1 MEIKKMEMKEN
12 ESKLKIFFSYLR
24 PYKWAF
30 ILDMFLSVIIS
41 AVDLIFPYVSRWSM
55 NSLIP
60 QGLFRTFFAV
70 MAIMFVSYLIRAL
83 LQYFV
88 TIVGHY
94 MGTRVE
100 ADMRRD
106 VFAHMQTLS
115 FSFFD
120 KNRTGVLLS
129 HVTNDLFE
137 IVELSHHGPEHLVT
151 CSLTI
156 IGSLVI
162 LATINWKLTLILAV
176 LLPVCILFSLK
187 QRIRMSAAN
196 RDVKRKTGEINAA
209 IESGISGI
217 RTSKAFANEKAEEEK
232 FQVVNNRFRN
242 TKKYFYKAM
251 GLFNSGIEATI
262 GIAQVA
268 VITSGGYFIMK
279 GSMDFIDLVTFTLYI
294 SAFVSPIRKLAQFM
308 ELYTQGTT
316 GFERFVKIMKTQP
329 EITDSPDACELE
341 TVEGN
346 ISFDN
351 VSFAYENGNKVL
363 DGISLDIKKGEK
375 IALVGPSGEGKTT
388 MCNLILRF
396 YDVSSGAI
404 YLDGKD
410 LRSIKQS
417 SLRSNIGII
426 QQDVFL
432 YAATVMD
439 NIRFGKSDASD
450 EDVVNAAKLAGI
462 HEEIMQM
469 PNGYNT
475 NVGERGVSLSGGQ
488 KQRISIARVLLKN
501 PSVLILDEATSSL
514 DSITEANIQASFDS
528 LSKGKTCIMIAHRLT
543 TVKNADR
550 LAVIENGKIAELGT
564 REELLKL
571 NGKYAALERK

>member
-1 MEIKKMEMKEN
+1 MDISEKD
-12 ESKLKIFFSYLR
+12 SKLKIFFSYIR

-30 ILDMFLSVIIS
+30 ILDMFLSVVIA

-55 NSLIP
+55 NTLLP
-60 QGLFRTFFAV
+60 GGLFRTFFAV
-70 MAIMFVSYLIRAL
+70 MGIMFVSYIIRAVI
-83 LQYFV
+83 QYYV

-100 ADMRRD
+100 ADMRKD
-106 VFAHMQTLS
+106 VFSHMQELS

-137 IVELSHHGPEHLVT
+137 IVELAHHGPEHLIT

-156 IGSLVI
+156 VGSLII
-162 LATINWKLTLILAV
+162 LSTINWKLTLVLAV
-176 LLPVCILFSLK
+176 LLPVCIVFSLR
-187 QRIRMSAAN
+187 QRVRMTNAN
-196 RDVKRKTGEINAA
+196 REVKRKTGEINAA

-217 RTSKAFANEKAEEEK
+217 RTSKAFANEKAEEDK
-232 FQVVNNRFRN
+232 FQIVNNQFKN
-242 TKKYFYKAM
+242 TKKYFYRAM

-268 VITSGGYFIMK
+268 VVAVGGYFIMK

-308 ELYTQGTT
+308 ELYSQGSS
-316 GFERFVKIMKTQP
+316 GFERFVNIMKTKP
-329 EITDSPDACELE
+329 EITDSPDACNLDK
-341 TVEGN
+341 VDGS
-346 ISFDN
+346 IRFDH
-351 VSFAYENGNKVL
+351 VSFAYSNGKRVL
-363 DGISLDIKKGEK
+363 DDICLDIKKGEK

-388 MCNLILRF
+388 MCSLMLRF
-396 YDVSSGAI
+396 YDVCSGAI
-404 YLDGKD
+404 LLDGKD
-410 LRSIKQS
+410 IRSIRQS

-432 YAATVMD
+432 YAATIME
-439 NIRFGKSDASD
+439 NIRFGKPDCSD
-450 EDVVNAAKLAGI
+450 EEVVNAAKLAGI
-462 HEEIMQM
+462 HDEIMRM
-469 PNGYNT
+469 PDGYNT

-501 PSVLILDEATSSL
+501 PSVLILDEATSAL
-514 DSITEANIQASFDS
+514 DSITEANIQESFDM

-550 LAVIENGKIAELGT
+550 IAVVENGRIAELGT